1 MAEVIDEFPGTMV
14 YVQGCPKDSLPKG
27 FASFHDV
34 MKEMPCD
41 NVDREIR
48 RNIKF
53 YDPAVY
59 IYTSGTTGNSE
70 PPLDHVMTLTNGPT

>member
-1 MAEVIDEFPGTMV
+1 M

-27 FASFHDV
+27 FSSFHDI
-34 MKEMPCD
+34 MEEMPCD
-41 NVDREIR
+41 NVDREVR

-59 IYTSGTTGNSE
+59 IYTSGTTGDDFS
-70 PPLDHVMTLTNGPT
+70 P